1 MMPFRQHQINIQLF
15 VCTNQRCLYD
25 YKKKDEVRIFFIN
38 LKHTH
43 LDITELECDPDD
55 DEYEDGI
62 FQGLSTLMNF
72 AESALNETAEEKGQ
86 LDVKII
92 KSRDGDELKNIN
104 KCIVNPGGHHCI
116 IRYPDINEASAYTVF
131 MSTPISLHMPR
142 LYGMQNKQVI
152 VEDII
157 FGFNSP

>member
-1 MMPFRQHQINIQLF
+1 
-15 VCTNQRCLYD
+15 
-25 YKKKDEVRIFFIN
+25 
-38 LKHTH
+38 
-43 LDITELECDPDD
+43 
-55 DEYEDGI
+55 
-62 FQGLSTLMNF
+62 MNF